1 MYAIFRFLLVILVF
15 YLHMSVIMVRVLSG
29 EMLQVKTTLTKLIQK
44 SENTTQRLR
53 MLILN
58 YNITA
63 LRSSNLTLL
72 AHSSSPDRTRT
83 IITLICK

>member
-1 MYAIFRFLLVILVF
+1 LCNSKIQHGVYIAYTNLHKTNFLV
-15 YLHMSVIMVRVLSG
+15 LHK
-29 EMLQVKTTLTKLIQK
+29 EMLQVKTTLPKLIQK

-53 MLILN
+53 MSILN
-58 YNITA
+58 YNITV

-83 IITLICK
+83 TITLMYK

>member
-1 MYAIFRFLLVILVF
+1 
-15 YLHMSVIMVRVLSG
+15 
-29 EMLQVKTTLTKLIQK
+29 MLQVKTTKFIQK

-53 MLILN
+53 ISILN

-72 AHSSSPDRTRT
+72 AHSFSPDRTRT
-83 IITLICK
+83 IITLMYK

>member
-1 MYAIFRFLLVILVF
+1 
-15 YLHMSVIMVRVLSG
+15 
-29 EMLQVKTTLTKLIQK
+29 MLQVKTTLTKLIQK

-53 MLILN
+53 MSILN

-63 LRSSNLTLL
+63 LKSSNLTLL

-83 IITLICK
+83 IITLMYK

>member
-1 MYAIFRFLLVILVF
+1 MYIVKTNLHKANFFLL
-15 YLHMSVIMVRVLSG
+15 HK

-72 AHSSSPDRTRT
+72 AHSSSSDRTRT
-83 IITLICK
+83 IITLMYK